1 MTDKKPEMKIEFAPG
16 CFDEMEFASQEELD
30 AFVAE
35 VTEMFANLTE
45 EEITDISRELTDEDI
60 ENMSEDEVDIL
71 ARALS
76 RQRPTLQ

>member
-16 CFDEMEFASQEELD
+16 CFDDMEFASQEELD

-35 VTEMFANLTE
+35 ITEMFANMTE
-45 EEITDISRELTDEDI
+45 EEMQANSHELTDEDI

-76 RQRPTLQ
+76 KERPTLQ